1 MSFRDSLESGKFLV
15 TIDTIPPKGTDLSG
29 VFRRLVPMKG
39 RADGVNVV
47 DMPSGVMRLSAL
59 PLCHLLKENGF
70 EPILQITCRDRNRL
84 CLQADLLGASVLG
97 VDNILVLGG
106 DSIALSDDPSA
117 KAVFDLDSV
126 ELLRAAR
133 ELEKGRDMAGNAL
146 RGTPRFCLGAVV
158 DPAAE
163 PMEAEIERMERK
175 VSAGAEFF
183 QTQPVYDEEL
193 CAGFM
198 KKVSHLHTP
207 ILAGILLLKSAR
219 MALYMNE
226 TIPGVNV
233 PKRIIDELDK
243 AKDLLEKS
251 MEIALRTIRVVR
263 DCSQGVHI
271 MTVHWEDRIP
281 LILDALEM

>member
-1 MSFRDSLESGKFLV
+1 
-15 TIDTIPPKGTDLSG
+15 
-29 VFRRLVPMKG
+29 
-39 RADGVNVV
+39 
-47 DMPSGVMRLSAL
+47 
-59 PLCHLLKENGF
+59 
-70 EPILQITCRDRNRL
+70 
-84 CLQADLLGASVLG
+84 
-97 VDNILVLGG
+97 
-106 DSIALSDDPSA
+106 
-117 KAVFDLDSV
+117 
-126 ELLRAAR
+126 
-133 ELEKGRDMAGNAL
+133 
-146 RGTPRFCLGAVV
+146 V